1 MRPPPDDYVA
11 NGASRFQDVIKGGR
25 VLGENGR
32 KFPSP
37 PPSSVADDSD
47 EPIPTRFNAPGSRAR
62 HLPPPDSSSSRRPYP
77 SPSPVIDRSEEKQR
91 SSPSSNFGSS
101 FAFGASDR
109 NRGLSSPVVSSPVH
123 GFPSSSSVRSSGR
136 YSRPP
141 SSAASS
147 HGDDAR
153 STSTLRLP
161 PPPPP
166 APVSRNSNPYGSYAS
181 SDEDEVELPRPSSS
195 SRPSQPTS
203 SRFASPSL
211 ATVVTPPTP
220 ANNNSRRPDPT
231 SRWSSTQASAAQ
243 TSQEDTDSAP
253 ESSEAESEAA
263 PRRPPPQSRSRYPES
278 EAVPSIHRNH
288 RSNPSYAP
296 QEDDSEAETDD
307 AGYHRPQPQVANPR
321 RRGAPPSPVD
331 SEPPERQSGGY
342 GYHSDTDGESVAA
355 AFGGRHQKATA
366 PAESDE
372 EVGTRRRHGG
382 GGGRPPIHR
391 RDPSFSRTGSTFPF
405 SDLEDDGGGSVRG
418 SRRKEE
424 SGSGSGSD
432 VDSTTSEE
440 DEEEV
445 GYGRGGGGGGSRRR
459 EEVPVQR
466 NGGGG
471 RRGEEEGMGAYGV
484 APAPRRGGVGAG
496 QAPVEYSR
504 RAARRLGR

>member
-47 EPIPTRFNAPGSRAR
+47 EPIPTRFNAPASRAR
-62 HLPPPDSSSSRRPYP
+62 PLPPPDSSSSRRPYP

-123 GFPSSSSVRSSGR
+123 GLSSSSSVRSSGR

-161 PPPPP
+161 PPPP

-181 SDEDEVELPRPSSS
+181 SDEDEVELFRPSSS

-231 SRWSSTQASAAQ
+231 SKWSSTQASAAQ

-263 PRRPPPQSRSRYPES
+263 PRRPPQSRLRYPEP

-424 SGSGSGSD
+424 SESGSGSD

-440 DEEEV
+440 DEEV

-459 EEVPVQR
+459 EDVPVRR

-484 APAPRRGGVGAG
+484 APAPAPRRGGVGAG